1 MTKTDVSDMKLKT
14 ALHYHHKGQF
24 ECART
29 LYQTILEQDC
39 AQADALH
46 SLGVLMHQTGEHHQA
61 VRLIERAIRLNP
73 SNPFYHGNLGVV
85 YHALEAWDR
94 SISCLHRALELKPDY
109 VDALNNLAGILRKQG
124 RLKPAATLYQKSLD
138 LNPRDAAVYNNLG
151 HVYRELG
158 LFKNEIASYQKALQV
173 DADCAQ
179 SYLNLGNAFQIQGE
193 LGQAVICYRKALQKK
208 SDYPEACNNLGSV
221 FIIQGRL
228 NEGARCFEKAL
239 SLNPCYAAA
248 YNNLGS
254 INQNLGRFQQSV
266 DCFRKALELK
276 PEDAGAHSNLLYAMN
291 FRPGIGSRELFEE
304 AHRWGCR
311 HGLKRAAIGDSASAG
326 SAARIKLGYVSP
338 DFREHSVSY
347 FFLPLLRNHNR
358 QGVEVFCYSAV
369 KREDEITRRIQAH
382 CDHWRCV
389 VGLSDRLAA
398 ERIRADGIDVLVDLS
413 GHTAGNRLPLFAL
426 KPAPVQVTWLGYPG
440 TTGLAAIDYR
450 LTDDIADPPGEADK
464 YHSERLIRLPRG
476 FLCYEAADDAP
487 AVGGLP
493 ALRNGYITFGSFNN
507 LPKINREVIGL
518 WSDILRRVAGSR
530 LLLKSRQ
537 FADGHVRQRILE
549 MFGGGGIAAGR
560 IRLLPRT
567 ASTTGHLEWYHQ
579 VDIGL
584 DPFPYNG
591 TTTTCESL
599 WMGVPVITLRG
610 ERHAGR
616 VGASLLTR
624 LGLTQ
629 LIAGDRDRYVDIG
642 IKLASDITALGK
654 MRSALRPQ
662 MQSSSL
668 CDGRSFARSIENT
681 FQGLWFETHSNSKLI
696 VKGKTTI

>member
-1 MTKTDVSDMKLKT
+1 MLWNDSSSGQWLRSDPVKLNDLVNDPRQVDGLK
-14 ALHYHHKGQF
+14 F
-24 ECART
+24 E
-29 LYQTILEQDC
+29 QT
-39 AQADALH
+39 
-46 SLGVLMHQTGEHHQA
+46 
-61 VRLIERAIRLNP
+61 
-73 SNPFYHGNLGVV
+73 
-85 YHALEAWDR
+85 
-94 SISCLHRALELKPDY
+94 LELRRQGDQLLKNGQVVQAIDCYQQALNLRPDY
-109 VDALNNLAGILRKQG
+109 AE
-124 RLKPAATLYQKSLD
+124 
-138 LNPRDAAVYNNLG
+138 VYNNLG
-151 HVYRELG
+151 LAFKQQKRLDEAVVCYRRALEANPRYAVACNNLANTLRAQG
-158 LFKNEIASYQKALQV
+158 RLAEAKNFYRKALELKSDFAEALNNLGNVLAEQGQLDEAV
-173 DADCAQ
+173 SLFEQALQIKPA
-179 SYLNLGNAFQIQGE
+179 YAEAFNNLGNALQEKREFPAAIH
-193 LGQAVICYRKALQKK
+193 CYRQALKHHPRYCKAL
-208 SDYPEACNNLGSV
+208 NNLGSV
-221 FIIQGRL
+221 FQKQGQL
-228 NEGARCFEKAL
+228 YSAIGCYQKAL
-239 SLNPCYAAA
+239 QIRPGWGKALNNTGNALVECGDIPEAMAA
-248 YNNLGS
+248 YTQAIESNPGN
-254 INQNLGRFQQSV
+254 SV
-266 DCFRKALELK
+266 AR
-276 PEDAGAHSNLLYAMN
+276 SNLLLAMQY
-291 FRPGIGSRELFEE
+291 RTGLDSA
-304 AHRWGCR
+304 AHRATAERWWRQQSFIRLQKKSGNNTYSR
-311 HGLKRAAIGDSASAG
+311 RKRLKIGY
-326 SAARIKLGYVSP
+326 LSP
-338 DFREHSVSY
+338 DFRQHSVSY

-567 ASTTGHLEWYHQ
+567 ASTTGHLEWHHQ

-668 CDGRSFARSIENT
+668 CDGRSLARSLEHAFFSVWESWCQKND
-681 FQGLWFETHSNSKLI
+681 QN
-696 VKGKTTI
+696 